1 MKQQTLNIISILVVI
16 VFLVL
21 CGIIWISELF
31 IELAAMRDVII
42 IMGITVAML
51 PIKNTKEKDNEENKR
66 NNRNNK

>member
-51 PIKNTKEKDNEENKR
+51 PIKNTKEKDNE
-66 NNRNNK
+66 